1 MYYLIIFRL
10 TGNEEISTGRTNST
24 LTMCDQGHPQHRSSL
39 SNSSFSSIKGSLQV
53 VIGGTPPPPYEV
65 SKFQLNFAG
74 ITNI

>member
-1 MYYLIIFRL
+1 MCIL
-10 TGNEEISTGRTNST
+10 TIALTSVISKGNEGISTGRTNST

-65 SKFQLNFAG
+65 
-74 ITNI
+74 T